1 MYAELL
7 EGAYDLHVH
16 TGPDVNERKLD
27 DLEMAERIQRIGM
40 KGFGIKSH
48 YFCTA
53 ERARLVKKLYP
64 SVHPIGA
71 IALNY
76 PVGGINPLAVEMA
89 ARDGAKIVWMPTF
102 DAANELRYLLAQDSY
117 GELPPWAKVQL
128 ELNQQ
133 GKTKAGITILA
144 DGELTEAA
152 QEVLA
157 IIAQHNLIL
166 ATGHLGKDEIYPL
179 VRAAR
184 EQGVNKVVVTH
195 PTFSSVSLSK
205 SEQKELADL
214 GAYMEQ
220 CFGVITPTYGTDW
233 DELYEMIRFV
243 GPERTILSSD
253 LGQVNNPYPD
263 EGMVAFVTNLLN
275 NGFSKEDIK
284 RMTATN
290 TTFLVES

>member
-1 MYAELL
+1 MYTELL

-16 TGPDVNERKLD
+16 TGPDINDRKLD
-27 DLEMAERIQRIGM
+27 DLEMAERIQKIGM

-64 SVHPIGA
+64 ALNPVGA
-71 IALNY
+71 ITLNY

-102 DAANELRYLLAQDSY
+102 DAANELAFLLQKNSY

-133 GKTKAGITILA
+133 GKTQAGITILK
-144 DGELTEAA
+144 DGKLTDEI
-152 QEVLA
+152 QEVLD
-157 IIAQHNLIL
+157 IIAHRDLIL
-166 ATGHLGKDEIYPL
+166 ATGHLGKPEIFAL
-179 VRAAR
+179 VKEAR
-184 EQGVNKVVVTH
+184 DRGLQKVVVTH
-195 PTFSSVSLSK
+195 PTFSSVSLTK
-205 SEQKELADL
+205 EEQKELAQL
-214 GAYMEQ
+214 GAVMEQ

-233 DELYEMIRFV
+233 ESLYEMIRFV
-243 GPERTILSSD
+243 GPEHSILSSD

-263 EGMVAFVTNLLN
+263 EGLETFVKNLLD
-275 NGFSKEDIK
+275 NGFTKEEIRK
-284 RMTATN
+284 MAVEN
-290 TTFLVES
+290 TTFLVEG